1 MVRISP
7 LPFGGPETG
16 PATALAD
23 AGRRLAAALHLC
35 RQPTI
40 RAARVEFVL
49 PPDHPLRIEGARGRV
64 VQCIAGRVWITAHGL
79 SEDVFLA
86 PGECWRV
93 AGNDRVLAEGV
104 GGEAKVRIG

>member
-7 LPFGGPETG
+7 LPFGGPGTG
-16 PATALAD
+16 PAAALAD
-23 AGRRLAAALHLC
+23 AGRRLVAALRPHQ
-35 RQPTI
+35 QPTI

-49 PPDHPLRIEGARGRV
+49 PQDRPLRIDGARDRV
-64 VQCIAGRVWITAHGL
+64 VQCVAGRVWITAHGL

-86 PGECWRV
+86 PGECWLV
-93 AGNDRVLAEGV
+93 AGNDGVLAEGV